1 MILPNKNLREIERFG
16 PDEGKLHVFQEADE
30 KKKLGKGLSKWCC
43 GPSTTSRNS
52 AIHGQK
58 LRGTSAV

>member
-30 KKKLGKGLSKWCC
+30 KNKVRGL
-43 GPSTTSRNS
+43 
-52 AIHGQK
+52 
-58 LRGTSAV
+58 TSAAQGHVRPAVTPRFMAKKRAKSVS

>member
-30 KKKLGKGLSKWCC
+30 KI
-43 GPSTTSRNS
+43 R
-52 AIHGQK
+52 
-58 LRGTSAV
+58 